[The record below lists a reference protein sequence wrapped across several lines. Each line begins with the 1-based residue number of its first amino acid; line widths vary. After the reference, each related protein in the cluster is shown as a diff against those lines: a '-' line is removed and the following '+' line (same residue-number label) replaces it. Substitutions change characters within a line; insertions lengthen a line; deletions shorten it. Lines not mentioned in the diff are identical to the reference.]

1 MDSVKNGHAKKP
13 LKMLASIFAQ
23 AAARNLYFK
32 RWLALLVAC
41 SFCAAPV
48 YARHRIVSPHHPSRV
63 LARDADPVTGGT
75 RQKSGTAFFVDD
87 TGDMLTAR
95 HVVDDCQNIIVTKE
109 GVVLSARVVALSS
122 QADLAL
128 IKIPKTLGLAA
139 VFPRSAEP
147 SVNDMVFVAAYDN
160 LSNLIASGGL
170 LADATVVKSDVESG
184 ILAIDSD
191 VTFGASGA
199 PVLDSG
205 AHVQGVISRRTP
217 ENHVA
222 AVSADLA
229 KPFLAANGIEI
240 EEDDRPQIAA
250 LGSRAHRAASI
261 SAAVT
266 CFQN

>member
-1 MDSVKNGHAKKP
+1 MHSAKDRHVKKP
-13 LKMLASIFAQ
+13 FKVLASIFAQ
-23 AAARNLYFK
+23 AAA
-32 RWLALLVAC
+32 LLVVG

-48 YARHRIVSPHHPSRV
+48 YARHRNVSLHRQTRV
-63 LARDADPVTGGT
+63 LARGADTATGGP
-75 RQKSGTAFFVDD
+75 QKSGTAFFVDD
-87 TGDMLTAR
+87 MGDMLTAR
-95 HVVDDCQNIIVTKE
+95 HVVDDCRNVIVTKE
-109 GVVLSARVVALSS
+109 GIVLTARVVALSS
-122 QADLAL
+122 EADLAL
-128 IKIPKTLGLAA
+128 IKIPKTIGLAA

-160 LSNLIASGGL
+160 LSSLIASGGL
-170 LADATVVKSDVESG
+170 LADATVVKSDVGSG

-222 AVSADLA
+222 AVSVDLA
-229 KPFLAANGIEI
+229 KIFLAANGIEI

>member
-1 MDSVKNGHAKKP
+1 MDSIYHGHGRKP
-13 LKMLASIFAQ
+13 WWIAS
-23 AAARNLYFK
+23 
-32 RWLALLVAC
+32 LVVC
-41 SFCAAPV
+41 CFCVGPA
-48 YARHRIVSPHHPSRV
+48 YARHRVSTTSPHRPSRV
-63 LARDADPVTGGT
+63 LARGTDPVTGVQ
-75 RQKSGTAFFVDD
+75 QKSGTAFFVDD
-87 TGDMLTAR
+87 MGDMLTAR
-95 HVVDDCQNIIVTKE
+95 HVVDDCRNVVVTKE
-109 GVVLSARVVALSS
+109 GVALNARVVALSN

-128 IKIPKTLGLAA
+128 IKVPKTLGLAA

-147 SVNDMVFVAAYDN
+147 STNDMVFVAAYDN

-170 LADATVVKSDVESG
+170 LADATVVKSDVGSG

-205 AHVQGVISRRTP
+205 AHVQGVVSRRTP
-217 ENHVA
+217 ENQVA
-222 AVSADLA
+222 AVSADSV

-240 EEDDRPQIAA
+240 EEDDRPQISA